1 MCDYT
6 NPEVEPLGLQHTYL
20 SLSGSREVPTKR
32 HKKTTEKR
40 REKRAP
46 KKQKKKTTKKDK
58 QIKNLLMVQQK
69 EIDYLFLLIPPVC
82 M

>member
-46 KKQKKKTTKKDK
+46 KKQKKTTKKDK
-58 QIKNLLMVQQK
+58 QIKNLLMIQQK

>member
-32 HKKTTEKR
+32 HKKTTKKKARKKSTKKTE
-40 REKRAP
+40 
-46 KKQKKKTTKKDK
+46 KKQQKKDK
-58 QIKNLLMVQQK
+58 QIKNLLMIQQK